1 MGTDTAH
8 GVFKHRSPTTNL
20 PLVYNRARSILPRQM
35 GDEYTAD
42 KEYTEDEL
50 EVNNDGSNITNTEST
65 YMESDSINYKSLI
78 EI

>member
-1 MGTDTAH
+1 ME
-8 GVFKHRSPTTNL
+8 
-20 PLVYNRARSILPRQM
+20 
-35 GDEYTAD
+35 DECTED

-50 EVNNDGSNITNTEST
+50 EINNNGSNNTNTEST